1 MEKFFSPKSV
11 AVIGASNSSFNL
23 GATITGILNHL
34 KFEGSVYA
42 VNVKG
47 ESVNGTPG
55 YKTVLDI
62 EDDVDL
68 AIIIIAAKYVPEIVE
83 RCGKKGIKNLII
95 ETAGF
100 GEGGPEGIE
109 LQRLVDLAVKKYGM
123 KYVGPNCLGVVHTA
137 NNFCGFFGFT
147 PGLYDD
153 ILTTPGKIS
162 YLIQSGGVGAL
173 VMDSLKS
180 DVTKIN
186 KLASIGNKADIDEA
200 DFLEYF
206 KDDENTEVIGMY
218 LENVEEGRKLLD
230 VAKTTTKPIL
240 IFKVGRSKEGATAAT
255 SHTAGLAN
263 NDIIFDSACKQ
274 AGIIRLNAVSE
285 LHSLPKIFTEM
296 PLLKGKKIAV
306 VTNSGA
312 FGGIVADILIDNKLE
327 FPEFSKELQAKLRET
342 GDIFNVANPVD
353 IGPNLSKQTLM
364 DIFKVLLTSGEVDG
378 ILPVPNVWNEIV
390 IESIIEFVEMCKD
403 YGKPA
408 AIYVPNAVERIISI
422 RKQHNI
428 PLFESPNEAA
438 RALVVSL
445 QQYNYQKKKEQK

>member
-11 AVIGASNSSFNL
+11 AVVGASNSPFNL
-23 GATITGILNHL
+23 GAMITGILSQL
-34 KFEGSVYA
+34 EFEGKVFA

-47 ESVNGTPG
+47 ESVDGAPG
-55 YKTVLDI
+55 YKTVLEI
-62 EDDVDL
+62 EEDVDL
-68 AIIIIAAKYVPEIVE
+68 AVIITPAKFVPDIVD
-83 RCGKKGIKNLII
+83 RCGQKGIRNLII

-100 GEGGPEGIE
+100 SEDGEEGAE
-109 LQRLVDLAVKKYGM
+109 LQRLVDENAKKHGIRYI
-123 KYVGPNCLGVVHTA
+123 GPNCLGVMHTSER
-137 NNFCGFFGFT
+137 FCCFFGFNS
-147 PGLYDD
+147 GGDD
-153 ILTTPGKIS
+153 SMLRTPGKIS

-173 VMDSLKS
+173 VLESLAS

-200 DFLEYF
+200 DFLDYF
-206 KDDENTEVIGMY
+206 KDDENTEVVGMY
-218 LENVEEGRKLLD
+218 LENVQEGRKLLD
-230 VAKTTTKPIL
+230 VAKTVKKPVM
-240 IFKVGRSKEGATAAT
+240 IFKVGRSEEGAGAAT

-263 NDIIFDSACKQ
+263 NDLIFNSACKQ

-312 FGGIVADILIDNKLE
+312 FGGIVADILVDNELE
-327 FPEFSKELQAKLRET
+327 FPSFSDELQKKLRAT
-342 GDIFNVANPVD
+342 GDIFNVSNPVD

-364 DIFKVLLTSGEVDG
+364 DIFKLLLASDEVDG

-390 IESIIEFVEMCKD
+390 IESILEFSQMCRE

-408 AIYVPNAVERIISI
+408 AIYIPNSVGKIIEL
-422 RKQHNI
+422 RKKHNV

-445 QQYNYQKKKEQK
+445 QHYNYKKKKEQY